1 MKMAALSVTI
11 SRSAPHLQMMSWKI
25 QFAEEVFFFFE
36 DFAPGPGILVQ
47 LTVGGTE

>member
-1 MKMAALSVTI
+1 MFSAGVVSVWLVEAVACFTI
-11 SRSAPHLQMMSWKI
+11 A
-25 QFAEEVFFFFE
+25 VFFFFE